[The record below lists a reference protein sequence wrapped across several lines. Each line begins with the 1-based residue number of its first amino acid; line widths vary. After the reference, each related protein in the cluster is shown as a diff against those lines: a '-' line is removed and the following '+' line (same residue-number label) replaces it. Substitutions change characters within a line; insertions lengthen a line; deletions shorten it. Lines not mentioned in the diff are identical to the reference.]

1 MDRIIE
7 ILTKKYGR
15 MRPLSGGFTHVA
27 YRLEGP
33 SPLVAKVASRSKHD
47 IDNEVKA
54 ITFLQE
60 AAYAPKPV
68 DSLSADGFSAI
79 VTTYIEGVNGQA
91 VLDTGDIERSE
102 ALFRRMGVRLA
113 KDIHARRYDGDAR
126 GLRIA
131 RPDAYPF
138 YAPFLPEWAVAASR
152 SFLARIDDTPRKD
165 WVFTHGDFGAHNVLD
180 QNDGGPPVID
190 WEWAEWFHP
199 LADVAWACWN
209 TKLHYPQIAEHLNRT
224 FLAAYQSVRPINA
237 TPDLIKAY
245 SLYKIWTILDKIR
258 DAEADVQEKWVK
270 RLIWTLTEANF

>member
-1 MDRIIE
+1 LDRIIE

-15 MRPLSGGFTHVA
+15 MRPLSGGFTHAA

-33 SPLVAKVASRSKHD
+33 PPLVAKVASRSKHD

-60 AAYAPKPV
+60 ATYTPKSV

-79 VTTYIEGVNGQA
+79 VTTFIEGVNGQA
-91 VLDTGDIERSE
+91 ILDTGDIERSE

-113 KDIHARRYDGDAR
+113 KDIHVRRYDGEAR

-131 RPDAYPF
+131 RPEAYPF
-138 YAPFLPEWAVAASR
+138 YAPFLPEWAVEASR
-152 SFLARIDDTPRKD
+152 SFLACIDTAQKD

-180 QNDGGPPVID
+180 HNDGGLAVID

-199 LADVAWACWN
+199 LADVAWTCWN
-209 TKLHYPQIAEHLNRT
+209 TKLHYPQIADRLNRA

-237 TPDLIKAY
+237 TSDLIKTY
-245 SLYKIWTILDKIR
+245 SLYKIWTVLDKIR
-258 DAEADVQEKWVK
+258 DADADVQEKWVQ